1 MFDVV
6 EYQKDNEFTAAD
18 STGVP
23 ASTAWLSLLGVSDL
37 DFLGFPE
44 ARKRKKPSTTTV
56 TSVARFKHIE
66 NESQ

>member
-1 MFDVV
+1 MLDVV

-44 ARKRKKPSTTTV
+44 ERARKKPSTTRV
-56 TSVARFKHIE
+56 TRVTTFKHIE
-66 NESQ
+66 NEYQ